1 MIPKAGWITGGN
13 TMRAVGAPRFGRECR
28 GAPQR
33 AFTQARKKLR
43 ADDATEHK
51 INSDK

>member
-1 MIPKAGWITGGN
+1 MQL
-13 TMRAVGAPRFGRECR
+13 APRASVES
-28 GAPQR
+28 AAASPQR